1 MDQWNKSYGWI
12 WFEGAS
18 KISIGN
24 FEIRSLASSSSANPL
39 SPFTGVCSPASLE
52 NRYANMVA
60 SISQVLYSK

>member
-1 MDQWNKSYGWI
+1 MELTRCHKGD
-12 WFEGAS
+12 ELAD
-18 KISIGN
+18 
-24 FEIRSLASSSSANPL
+24 ESLASSSSANPL